1 MQFRGLSF
9 EKREFSH
16 LIEDKGIKAIEGD
29 IIDFIVSLKDRHYTL
44 NSQKTYLSALLH
56 FYNYNDI
63 VPNRKKLLLAY
74 LSNDDIIIIDNNDNN
89 NDNYNNNNKDNNK
102 NEDGDGDIKP
112 YTHEQIQK
120 LLDYS
125 DPRIKVIILIMASA
139 GLRVGALSF
148 LRVGDLTPVPKYN
161 LYQIRV
167 YANSK
172 RNRYY
177 TFCTPECRKA
187 IDNYLDYRRSSG
199 EHITPKSPLIRK
211 EFDKRDIF
219 NSANDV
225 KPVSRSSIKQ
235 IIREVLYMSGLR
247 TPIVIPEGKLNYRRS
262 IAMNHS
268 FRKFFDTTCTHDLFN
283 EENNKKISPIPIAH
297 IKPRSYDR
305 YENNSKL

>member
-1 MQFRGLSF
+1 
-9 EKREFSH
+9 
-16 LIEDKGIKAIEGD
+16 
-29 IIDFIVSLKDRHYTL
+29 
-44 NSQKTYLSALLH
+44 
-56 FYNYNDI
+56 
-63 VPNRKKLLLAY
+63 VPNRKKLLAY
-74 LSNDDIIIIDNNDNN
+74 LSNDDTDNNDNN

-102 NEDGDGDIKP
+102 NGDVNKNEDGDGDGDIKP

-139 GLRVGALSF
+139 DLRVGALSL

-172 RNRYY
+172 RSRYY

-187 IDNYLDYRRSSG
+187 IDNYLDYRRFSG

-211 EFDKRDIF
+211 EFDKRD
-219 NSANDV
+219 V

-235 IIREVLYMSGLR
+235 IMRDVLYMSGLR

-268 FRKFFDTTCTHDLFN
+268 FRKVL
-283 EENNKKISPIPIAH
+283 
-297 IKPRSYDR
+297 
-305 YENNSKL
+305 

>member
-1 MQFRGLSF
+1 
-9 EKREFSH
+9 
-16 LIEDKGIKAIEGD
+16 
-29 IIDFIVSLKDRHYTL
+29 
-44 NSQKTYLSALLH
+44 
-56 FYNYNDI
+56 
-63 VPNRKKLLLAY
+63 VPNRKKLLAY
-74 LSNDDIIIIDNNDNN
+74 LSNDDTDNNDNN

-102 NEDGDGDIKP
+102 NGDVNKNEDGDGDGDIKP

-139 GLRVGALSF
+139 DLRVGALSL

-172 RNRYY
+172 RSRYY

-187 IDNYLDYRRSSG
+187 IDNYLDYRRFSG

-219 NSANDV
+219 KSANDV

-235 IIREVLYMSGLR
+235 IMRDVLYMSGLR

-268 FRKFFDTTCTHDLFN
+268 FRKVL
-283 EENNKKISPIPIAH
+283 
-297 IKPRSYDR
+297 
-305 YENNSKL
+305 